1 MFVSS
6 AAYTS
11 VKPNLSMLL
20 VYHNALIWPM
30 SLHVNLMEMQTCIK
44 QHLTYTLEYNILH

>member
-20 VYHNALIWPM
+20 VYHNALI
-30 SLHVNLMEMQTCIK
+30 HVNLMEMQTCIK